1 MLAWMGNAS
10 AISSPLLQGSG
21 CGQVGA
27 ISWSVLSCSS
37 SHFVLMSWSL
47 FACGTGGKGT
57 CFLSNCGTGWS
68 SFNPWLLL
76 DSPFSN
82 FLQPWP
88 LIICRRPFKTP
99 SLLLL
104 LVSPLQ
110 VDCAL
115 VGYLRLWSH
124 VKLYPRLGCHCYFSW
139 SFFLTLPYP
148 GSILSYE
155 GCSCST
161 AAKKCM
167 HEPVHAWY
175 VCMYTSNKH
184 SNFYFRRIQFCF

>member
-1 MLAWMGNAS
+1 MGNAS

-27 ISWSVLSCSS
+27 ISWSVLCCSS
-37 SHFVLMSWSL
+37 SHFLLMSWSL

-57 CFLSNCGTGWS
+57 CFLSNSGTGWS

-110 VDCAL
+110 VACAL
-115 VGYLRLWSH
+115 AGCLRLLVH
-124 VKLYPRLGCHCYFSW
+124 VKLYPRLGSHCH
-139 SFFLTLPYP
+139 FFLGPSFYWRFHIRVQFCLTKDAVVD
-148 GSILSYE
+148 I
-155 GCSCST
+155 CMI
-161 AAKKCM
+161 CM
-167 HEPVHAWY
+167 HGTNQISIVLKKIK
-175 VCMYTSNKH
+175 NG
-184 SNFYFRRIQFCF
+184 NFDFRRIQFCF